1 MTATVAHEIR
11 NPIATLRLAA
21 ENALAV
27 SGDAVSVATRPSLT
41 LMLAQVSKL
50 DDLVESLLGMVQ
62 PVRVRRQPA
71 DVTSWARGVI
81 SAMATTLGDRLA
93 GGRRGDHLVDGPGPN
108 GVWLA
113 LSNGGDRWAQ
123 KGMRKR
129 LARAPSSRLC
139 RPGARQRAAP

>member
-27 SGDAVSVATRPSLT
+27 SGDVVSVATRPSLT

-81 SAMATTLGDRLA
+81 SAMGN
-93 GGRRGDHLVDGPGPN
+93 DHLVIDLQVDAEVTTWSMDPGQVAY
-108 GVWLA
+108 GWH
-113 LSNGGDRWAQ
+113 
-123 KGMRKR
+123 
-129 LARAPSSRLC
+129 
-139 RPGARQRAAP
+139 